1 MGSPPSQSA
10 RLLPKPAGN
19 LDRVDAGLLPPC
31 ALIAGTVSRPMMD
44 SAQRSNEFVAHFSA
58 ERSRLHEAKM
68 VGIGGLSPTYEAGLL
83 GDESEMLLVA
93 VPFRPA
99 NREGALVD
107 MFCLELAVRSR
118 APSLSAFVTANDGLS
133 CFFR

>member
-1 MGSPPSQSA
+1 MVNRPVMG
-10 RLLPKPAGN
+10 PAQGH
-19 LDRVDAGLLPPC
+19 
-31 ALIAGTVSRPMMD
+31 S
-44 SAQRSNEFVAHFSA
+44 EFVAHFSA
-58 ERSRLHEAKM
+58 ERPRLHEAKM
-68 VGIGGLSPTYEAGLL
+68 MGIAGLSSTYETGLL
-83 GDESEMLLVA
+83 GYKSEMLLVSVA
-93 VPFRPA
+93 SRLA